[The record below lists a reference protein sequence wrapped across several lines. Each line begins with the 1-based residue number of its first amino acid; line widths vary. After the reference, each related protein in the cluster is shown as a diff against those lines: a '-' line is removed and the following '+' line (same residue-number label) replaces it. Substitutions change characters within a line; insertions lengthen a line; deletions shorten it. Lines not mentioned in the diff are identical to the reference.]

1 MADMSDMKEYLNM
14 FPETMLAFFKNITV
28 INTPM
33 GYIDVYFFSYM
44 QVIIGI
50 FAVSAGSG
58 LIAADEEKG
67 ILDLVLAQPVSR
79 SALYFGRLAGIA
91 TALFIILAAGWLSW
105 VLPAGSTGFALSP
118 LQLLQAFLSLFAI
131 LLFFTAFAVFFSMIL
146 PAARMAAMLAGALLA
161 GNYLLLGL
169 ANIYDG
175 LQAAARLTPLYY
187 YQGGMAVIELN
198 TAWLAGLL
206 ASFLLLV
213 FAAWLLFLNR
223 DIRVGGEGS
232 WNLKIIK

>member
-1 MADMSDMKEYLNM
+1 
-14 FPETMLAFFKNITV
+14 
-28 INTPM
+28 
-33 GYIDVYFFSYM
+33 
-44 QVIIGI
+44 
-50 FAVSAGSG
+50 
-58 LIAADEEKG
+58 
-67 ILDLVLAQPVSR
+67 
-79 SALYFGRLAGIA
+79 
-91 TALFIILAAGWLSW
+91 
-105 VLPAGSTGFALSP
+105 
-118 LQLLQAFLSLFAI
+118 
-131 LLFFTAFAVFFSMIL
+131 MIL

-175 LQAAARLTPLYY
+175 LQAACKLTPLYY